1 VADDKAAHDRAL
13 EMFVYAP
20 VGVALYVRDML
31 PMMMGVFVSRGKREV
46 QSHLPGQAPPPPPM
60 PPTPSPAD
68 MRRKVEEGIG
78 LARIV
83 AESGVGVA
91 KGVAG
96 SSFGIA
102 RDLAGTAVQ
111 GLGAMR
117 PDANPSAPSASPPG
131 ADAARSSGA
140 TARSATP
147 GAPPAPAPTT
157 SAPSAAPGAPSAT
170 VTSVPSSNSAATA
183 PAPTAPSVSSPGPV
197 IGSSGPV
204 VGEHTGGSTGDPG
217 APLPQVDALAIPDYD
232 ELSAS
237 QVVERL
243 EGLDAAS
250 LDAIRRY
257 EGAHRGRN
265 TILGKIAQL
274 T

>member
-1 VADDKAAHDRAL
+1 MADDKAAHDRAL

-31 PMMMGVFVSRGKREV
+31 PTMMGIFVSRGKREV
-46 QSHLPGQAPPPPPM
+46 QSHLPGQTPPAPPPIPPA
-60 PPTPSPAD
+60 PSPAE
-68 MRRKVEEGIG
+68 MRRKVEEGLG

-111 GLGAMR
+111 GLGAIR
-117 PDANPSAPSASPPG
+117 PDASPPG
-131 ADAARSSGA
+131 APAPPSPAAPSA
-140 TARSATP
+140 TAPAAPTAPTATAPSVPSSA
-147 GAPPAPAPTT
+147 APAPAP
-157 SAPSAAPGAPSAT
+157 SAPSVA
-170 VTSVPSSNSAATA
+170 
-183 PAPTAPSVSSPGPV
+183 SPGPV
-197 IGSSGPV
+197 IGSNPPVVDHGTGSAGATTGASTGASGPAPE
-204 VGEHTGGSTGDPG
+204 VG
-217 APLPQVDALAIPDYD
+217 ALAIPDYD

-243 EGLDAAS
+243 EGLDRAS
-250 LDAIRRY
+250 LDAIRSY
-257 EGAHRGRN
+257 ETAHRGRN